1 MTSQRFGPTH
11 FKPSGNSIVASSI
24 FIPILHLPIPGQKC
38 SCFTSLPLC
47 PSPSNRLEPPSTHF
61 LAMSHHPSEV
71 LLLVCNGIIAH
82 QSFVPGSCSPFPVG
96 NGGCTR
102 SKSSPTYFAAKVD
115 MGKLGKYEIGLY
127 IAEKKG
133 ARAGSDSMPDTLA
146 S

>member
-1 MTSQRFGPTH
+1 MKSQRFGPTH

-24 FIPILHLPIPGQKC
+24 IIPILHLPIPGQKFAC
-38 SCFTSLPLC
+38 PTSPPSCQ
-47 PSPSNRLEPPSTHF
+47 SPSNGLELPSTRF

-71 LLLVCNGIIAH
+71 LLLACNGIIAH
-82 QSFVPGSCSPFPVG
+82 QSSVPGSSSLFPVG

-102 SKSSPTYFAAKVD
+102 SKSRPTYFAAEVD
-115 MGKLGKYEIGLY
+115 MGKLGRYEIGLY

-133 ARAGSDSMPDTLA
+133 ARDGSDSMPDKSA